1 MLLKSSANGA
11 KEVYSLGIN
20 ERLPEDT
27 KQYVNKLLLDE
38 TQETETIA

>member
-1 MLLKSSANGA
+1 MLKSGNG

-27 KQYVNKLLLDE
+27 ITYVNKLLLDE

>member
-1 MLLKSSANGA
+1 MLKSASG

-27 KQYVNKLLLDE
+27 IEYVNKLLLDE
-38 TQETETIA
+38 TQETENIA